1 MNRRLPAHRRR
12 TLFGVDDRIAFA
24 PGDASPLDLDV
35 SWNDGT
41 DLQEPRAQVHHLDDH
56 SVVIRQ
62 SLRTSAEAPF
72 VVLLFG
78 NERALLLETGDGR
91 DPEVWPL
98 RQIVDGLVEA
108 WRASHP
114 REGYEL
120 LVVHTHDHADHT
132 AGDVQFVDRPDTK
145 VIGAEVEKIKEFLD
159 LRDWP
164 NGSATVDLGGRRL
177 LVIPSPGHHESA
189 ISVIDTYTG
198 FLFTGDTVYPGR
210 LYVEDMSAFLTTMD
224 RLVALAETGDV
235 SHVFGCHIELDVD
248 GRDYPLG
255 IREHPGEVS
264 PFMPSD
270 RLGEVRNA
278 TSKVADIPGIYRF
291 DGFVIYNGNRIRDQV
306 GLLLRSWRSRL
317 RR

>member
-1 MNRRLPAHRRR
+1 MYSVR
-12 TLFGVDDRIAFA
+12 VDGPVAFA
-24 PGDASPLDLDV
+24 PGTAPPLDLEV
-35 SWNDGT
+35 IWNDGT
-41 DLQEPRAQVHHLDDH
+41 DPQEPPAQVHHLNDN

-78 NERALLLETGDGR
+78 NDRAFLLDTGDGS
-91 DPEVWPL
+91 DPVVWPL
-98 RQIVDGLVEA
+98 RQIVDGLVDA
-108 WRASHP
+108 WLTSHP
-114 REGYEL
+114 RDEYDL
-120 LVVHTHDHADHT
+120 LVVHTHGHADHT
-132 AGDVQFVDRPDTK
+132 AGDVQFVHRTDTK
-145 VIGAEVEKIKEFLD
+145 VIGAEVEEVKEFFG

-210 LYVEDMSAFLTTMD
+210 LYVKDMPAFLATMD
-224 RLVALAETGDV
+224 RLAALAEVGDI
-235 SHVFGCHIELDVD
+235 SHVLGCHIELDVHE
-248 GRDYPLG
+248 RDYPLG
-255 IREHPGEVS
+255 IREHPEEVS

-270 RLGEVRNA
+270 RLGEVRDA
-278 TSKVADIPGIYRF
+278 ARKVADNPGIHRF
-291 DGFVIYNGNRIRDQV
+291 DGFVIYNGSRIRDQV